1 MTKSVGNCGFGHFY
15 LRILNGKLHFLYRTK
30 YFISLILGS
39 KTKLLLEVLWKE
51 GDSIKGFT
59 SKNIKVN
66 EPPYIPPN
74 GEFKIEPSSGGKAGQ
89 TKFVISA
96 EGITD
101 IDTPLKFY
109 FYTRDKTKGEEW
121 TLMGYKQGM
130 NIAQHTT
137 CIPR

>member
-1 MTKSVGNCGFGHFY
+1 M
-15 LRILNGKLHFLYRTK
+15 YRTK
-30 YFISLILGS
+30 YFISPILGS

-121 TLMGYKQGM
+121 TLMGYKQG
-130 NIAQHTT
+130 IAQHTT

>member
-1 MTKSVGNCGFGHFY
+1 M
-15 LRILNGKLHFLYRTK
+15 YRTK

-66 EPPYIPPN
+66 EPPFIPPN